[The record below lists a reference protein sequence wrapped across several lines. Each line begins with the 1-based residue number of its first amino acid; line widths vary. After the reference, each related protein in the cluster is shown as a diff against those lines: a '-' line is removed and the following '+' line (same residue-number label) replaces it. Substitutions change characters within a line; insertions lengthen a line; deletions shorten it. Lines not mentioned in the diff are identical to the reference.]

1 MSAQMRPHFF
11 ISQSGDWVLKIFNFP
26 KKNLKMAKI
35 QKNLGK
41 KFCFERKNSALLHMK
56 NSGQFFIVSDPLKT
70 IFNDILVIFRYKKVE
85 FVF

>member
-11 ISQSGDWVLKIFNFP
+11 ITQSCDWVLKIFTFP
-26 KKNLKMAKI
+26 KNFLKMAKI
-35 QKNLGK
+35 QKIWK
-41 KFCFERKNSALLHMK
+41 KISCALLHMK